1 MPRDAA
7 DDNGTPAGVVT
18 LGHASRGTS
27 IMKSAGIVLISAIG
41 LVAGILAYQALTP
54 EPARPPTAADVKT
67 QIDALK
73 AEAARAHPGMA
84 QSDAMKEVAVRQAR
98 ESLGKGDAVS
108 RSRTAAGIFF
118 GSYFMNTR
126 ARPEYCRQRGVDLQP
141 FVTVYEEVHRAEL
154 TRARAIFAEAGMN
167 PETLAPALRNQ
178 FIGMVEQDMKDF
190 AAGAQVPL
198 EKTCALFNENA
209 KAISQA
215 IELPKE
221 VRQALLAKQ

>member
-1 MPRDAA
+1 
-7 DDNGTPAGVVT
+7 
-18 LGHASRGTS
+18 
-27 IMKSAGIVLISAIG
+27 MKSAGIVLISAIG

-54 EPARPPTAADVKT
+54 GPTRPPTAADVKT

-98 ESLGKGDAVS
+98 ESLGKGDALS

-154 TRARAIFAEAGMN
+154 TRARSIFAEAGMN
-167 PETLAPALRNQ
+167 PDSLAPALQSQ
-178 FIGMVEQDMKDF
+178 FVGMVER
-190 AAGAQVPL
+190 
-198 EKTCALFNENA
+198 T
-209 KAISQA
+209 
-215 IELPKE
+215 
-221 VRQALLAKQ
+221 